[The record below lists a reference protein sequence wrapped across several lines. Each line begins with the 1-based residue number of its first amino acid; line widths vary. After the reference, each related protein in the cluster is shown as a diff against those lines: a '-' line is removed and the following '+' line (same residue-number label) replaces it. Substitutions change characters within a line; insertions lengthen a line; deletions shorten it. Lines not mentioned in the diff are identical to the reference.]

1 MPDKKVTWFLCS
13 LMMFSKTTSYGIRAL
28 AYIARQ
34 PEHRLCGLQ
43 EIAAHEDI
51 PPAYLRKVLGELRR
65 HRLLRSVKGIHGG
78 YELGRAPETITLWD
92 VFKVL
97 EPDPY
102 MDMCILGNTVCA
114 PESSC
119 AFHEDWQRVRKE
131 LVLLLQTRTISEAA
145 VSVSEDQSLGKSPQT
160 SEHFEEIHD
169 PWSEDEHVIP
179 SPA

>member
-13 LMMFSKTTSYGIRAL
+13 LMMFSKATSYGIRAL

-43 EIAAHEDI
+43 EIAQHEEI
-51 PPAYLRKVLGELRR
+51 PAPYLRKVLGELRR

-78 YELGRAPETITLWD
+78 YELSRSPESITLWEI
-92 VFKVL
+92 FKVL

-102 MDMCILGNTVCA
+102 MDMCILGNTVCS
-114 PESSC
+114 PECSC
-119 AFHEDWQRVRKE
+119 AFHDDWQSVRNE
-131 LVLLLQTRTISEAA
+131 LVLMLQTRTISEAA
-145 VSVSEDQSLGKSPQT
+145 TRIPGDEALGKSPQIGNKD
-160 SEHFEEIHD
+160 ENF
-169 PWSEDEHVIP
+169 PQLLSEDEHVIP